1 MRRIYQP
8 VLEDLGRVEERL
20 RGFAATSPAQLSG
33 FLDYVLHNS
42 GKRLRPAITLL
53 TARLGQ
59 RGHDLA
65 ILMASAVELLHLA
78 SLIHD
83 DTVDNSAVRRG
94 HATVNDRWGHT
105 IAVLLGDYIFAASG
119 TLVCDTRNVR
129 VIRRFSE
136 TIMELSSGEL
146 QEYCQTFRWQLS
158 RKDYEERIF
167 RKTASLF
174 QTAAE
179 SGALLG
185 GAPEE
190 WVQALKSYGYNI
202 GMAFQIV
209 DDILDYEG
217 DAKEVGKPV
226 GNDLL
231 QGVVTLPAIILTER
245 YPEDNLIR
253 RLFSDDT
260 GRDRLPHVL
269 EMIHTTGLLEECYA
283 VAKGFCDQAARAL
296 DIVPDSPARR
306 SLLELTRY
314 VMERRH

>member
-1 MRRIYQP
+1 MRWIYQP

-20 RGFAATSPAQLSG
+20 RGFAAASPAQLSG

-53 TARLGQ
+53 AARLGQ
-59 RGHDLA
+59 SGHDLA

-94 HATVNDRWGHT
+94 RATVNECWGRT
-105 IAVLLGDYIFAASG
+105 IAVLLGDYIFATSG
-119 TLVCDTRNVR
+119 TFVCDTRNVR

-146 QEYCQTFRWQLS
+146 QEYCQAYNWQQG
-158 RKDYEERIF
+158 RQDYEERISL
-167 RKTASLF
+167 KTASLF

-202 GMAFQIV
+202 GIAFQIV

-217 DAKEVGKPV
+217 DPDEVGKPV

-231 QGVVTLPAIILTER
+231 QGVVTLPAIILMER
-245 YPEDNLIR
+245 YPEQNPVEQ
-253 RLFSDDT
+253 LFSGDA

-269 EMIHTTGLLEECYA
+269 EMVHAAGVLEECYA
-283 VAKGFCDQAARAL
+283 VAKEFCDKAAGAL
-296 DIVPDSPARR
+296 DIVPDGPARR

-314 VMERRH
+314 VMERRR